1 MAPQDQNVYNIYF
14 FGMASTTDQIT
25 KKKTFPYSI
34 QPSWISL
41 RLGSLPTASGH
52 KSFLQHDSDAFFIP
66 LLVSTNYQV
75 HFKHTIS
82 MQ

>member
-1 MAPQDQNVYNIYF
+1 MARLQL
-14 FGMASTTDQIT
+14 QI
-25 KKKTFPYSI
+25 KLPKKTFPYSI